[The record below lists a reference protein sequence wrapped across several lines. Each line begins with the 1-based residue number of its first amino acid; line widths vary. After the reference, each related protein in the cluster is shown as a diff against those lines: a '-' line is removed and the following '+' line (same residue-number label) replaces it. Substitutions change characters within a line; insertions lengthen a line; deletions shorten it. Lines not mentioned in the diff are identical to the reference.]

1 MAYQTAPDTARE
13 EDAMIFTL
21 DGRGNVLLP
30 LLFDTL
36 SLIDDGC
43 TDLIQDMCSA
53 LEDKLR
59 RKGIAYAKLKS
70 ALIPAHKDKREAA
83 FIFDS
88 AAIEDP
94 WYGNT
99 VFELLLPAL
108 NRESTYSILAG
119 DIIADGLP
127 PRLCHDILFE
137 NIVEIH
143 PSVFQ
148 HLSQYFVVYINHL
161 SLSQQNAIVEAFRDQ
176 PYFTGYADMTF
187 SSRLKTVLAYSLTY
201 VGIKHQSVM
210 ILPHEEDRPDEE
222 DANNCGYP
230 FEENGFTVK
239 SVNELYFTLFLSYK
253 IEASYADPQD
263 LSYSMSAICPHSAPV
278 FTLPVFASDNKI
290 VYHKENKSAIMEK
303 LGLQD
308 CSAEELSKLIQ
319 NRIRSG
325 YFYNLEYLEA
335 YHVPKFNLSMELAA
349 ADGRMRKVVAALKY
363 SSDKQR
369 LELLTMY

>member
-99 VFELLLPAL
+99 VFERLLPAL
-108 NRESTYSILAG
+108 NKESTYSILAG

-127 PRLCHDILFE
+127 PRD
-137 NIVEIH
+137 
-143 PSVFQ
+143 
-148 HLSQYFVVYINHL
+148 
-161 SLSQQNAIVEAFRDQ
+161 
-176 PYFTGYADMTF
+176 
-187 SSRLKTVLAYSLTY
+187 
-201 VGIKHQSVM
+201 
-210 ILPHEEDRPDEE
+210 
-222 DANNCGYP
+222 
-230 FEENGFTVK
+230 
-239 SVNELYFTLFLSYK
+239 
-253 IEASYADPQD
+253 
-263 LSYSMSAICPHSAPV
+263 
-278 FTLPVFASDNKI
+278 
-290 VYHKENKSAIMEK
+290 
-303 LGLQD
+303 
-308 CSAEELSKLIQ
+308 
-319 NRIRSG
+319 SG
-325 YFYNLEYLEA
+325 E
-335 YHVPKFNLSMELAA
+335 VR
-349 ADGRMRKVVAALKY
+349 G
-363 SSDKQR
+363 
-369 LELLTMY
+369 